1 MGKAH
6 LCHVEVL
13 HFESF
18 LQLTVHP
25 IPQLRIPHT
34 HHDHRLHQVPHP
46 RFPRL
51 WPISQWP
58 WCPGTRWWHCKKW
71 VKLTNKQSVLRQET
85 FKVCALVTSPFVRTS
100 SSRIASWDFAELIS
114 TSKKWN
120 YSSSTTQDICWK
132 QWNFNDFAELQRWW
146 HGLLRWGHQLSWTQ
160 RVGEKKD

>member
-114 TSKKWN
+114 TSKNEITAVQRLKTFVESN
-120 YSSSTTQDICWK
+120 EISMILRSCSDGGTV
-132 QWNFNDFAELQRWW
+132 FFAEAINFLE
-146 HGLLRWGHQLSWTQ
+146 LRG
-160 RVGEKKD
+160 